1 MGNTFGS
8 LNGLN
13 HVWHSAIL
21 LVVSYVVMTQ
31 ALKQS
36 PNVAFD
42 RSVILA
48 SLALIYMVMFGH
60 QFPPGKLNPNLNF

>member
-1 MGNTFGS
+1 MGNLLGS

-13 HVWHSAIL
+13 HLWHSAIL

-36 PNVAFD
+36 SNVAFD

-48 SLALIYMVMFGH
+48 SLALIYMIMFGH
-60 QFPPGKLNPNLNF
+60 QFPPGNLNPNLSF

>member
-1 MGNTFGS
+1 MGNLLGS
-8 LNGLN
+8 LSGLN
-13 HVWHSAIL
+13 HLWHSAIL

-36 PNVAFD
+36 PNMAFD

-48 SLALIYMVMFGH
+48 SLALIYMIMFGH
-60 QFPPGKLNPNLNF
+60 KFPPGQLNPNLSF

>member
-1 MGNTFGS
+1 MGNTLGS

-48 SLALIYMVMFGH
+48 SLALIYMIMFGH
-60 QFPPGKLNPNLNF
+60 QFPPGKLNPNLSF